1 MNRRFC
7 DMMKRIFLLAFAVAI
22 LGLAASAQVI
32 QQTPKGAQYQ
42 IFTGNTG
49 AKIKQDDIVTFQVVQ
64 KTEKDSVLFSSYA
77 AGHPVQ
83 IKVQPSQN
91 VADLMD
97 VFPMLGNKDSA
108 CVRVPVD
115 SVFKGHETER
125 PKFLPAKSNIIFVI
139 KVEKVQSLTE
149 AIAERNASITKM
161 QQGEAAIAAKY
172 IADNN
177 LLVKTTASGLK
188 YIITD
193 PSNGRKVLAGDTILV
208 NYVGKTLNG
217 KVFDTSLQPEA
228 AAAHL
233 QQPGR
238 TYEPIKVIV
247 GQGQVIAGWDEGLK
261 LLNEGSKA
269 TFIIPSNLAYGQQG
283 AGQDIGPFST
293 LVFDVGV
300 VKVAPGVHKAPA
312 VTTPA
317 TPPGKA
323 PLKKVA
329 KKSTTRKVIKK

>member
-1 MNRRFC
+1 MQVHRRFC
-7 DMMKRIFLLAFAVAI
+7 DMMKRIFLFAFAAGM
-22 LGLAASAQVI
+22 LNLAANAQVI

-42 IFTGNTG
+42 IFTNNPGP
-49 AKIKQDDIVTFQVVQ
+49 KIKQDDIVTFQVVQ
-64 KTEKDSVLFSSYA
+64 KTEKDSVLFSTYA

-83 IKVQPSQN
+83 IKVQASQN

-97 VFPMLGNKDSA
+97 VFPALTSKDS
-108 CVRVPVD
+108 VRVKVPVD

-125 PKFLPAKSNIIFVI
+125 PKFLSARSYIIFDLKI
-139 KVEKVQSLTE
+139 EKVQSLNE

-161 QQGEAAIAAKY
+161 QQNETVMANKY

-177 LLVKTTASGLK
+177 LAVKTTASGLK
-188 YIITD
+188 YMITS
-193 PSNGRKVLAGDTILV
+193 PSAGRKVIAGDTILV

-233 QQPGR
+233 VQPGR
-238 TYEPIKVIV
+238 NYEPIKVIV
-247 GQGQVIAGWDEGLK
+247 GQGQVIAGWDEGLQ
-261 LLNEGSKA
+261 LLNEGAKA

-300 VKVAPGVHKAPA
+300 VKVSVGVHKTAPA
-312 VTTPA
+312 A
-317 TPPGKA
+317 AAAKA
-323 PLKKVA
+323 PA
-329 KKSTTRKVIKK
+329 KKGIVKRTGTAKKVIKK